1 MLIQNCSFPF
11 PVSGV
16 TMNGNFSGIVT
27 KFVLFGSTASGI
39 IGTIVYTARQIVTKE
54 DLRDTK
60 EDIVKLIE
68 DNDRK
73 NEDRYKTI
81 LAFINSPK

>member
-1 MLIQNCSFPF
+1 
-11 PVSGV
+11 
-16 TMNGNFSGIVT
+16 MNGNFSAIVT
-27 KFVLFGSTASGI
+27 KFVLFGFPASGI

-68 DNDRK
+68 DKDRK

-81 LAFINSPK
+81 LALINSPK

>member
-1 MLIQNCSFPF
+1 MLIQRCSFSF
-11 PVSGV
+11 PVSAV
-16 TMNGNFSGIVT
+16 TMNGNFGGIVT

-39 IGTIVYTARQIVTKE
+39 IGMIIYTARQIATKE
-54 DLRDTK
+54 NLRDTK
-60 EDIVKLIE
+60 EDIVTLIQ

-81 LAFINSPK
+81 LALINSPK